1 MELLRTIVVLSINP
15 KKFLKNMNEVDV
27 MWNWYLNLVLPYMQ
41 KAALLN
47 SYCIRILALT
57 FYYEKAHRNRAV
69 KFDGIQPNT
78 RLIYNISL
86 LCKLQFKPY
95 MFTCRPRGLLDSIVN
110 FCTLDN

>member
-1 MELLRTIVVLSINP
+1 
-15 KKFLKNMNEVDV
+15 MNEVDV
-27 MWNWYLNLVLPYMQ
+27 MWNCYLNLVLPYMQ
-41 KAALLN
+41 KAALMLN
-47 SYCIRILALT
+47 SYCIRILVLT

-95 MFTCRPRGLLDSIVN
+95 MFTCIPEA
-110 FCTLDN
+110 C